1 MDDVGGSNG
10 LPNVGVGKLSDQ
22 QLSDLAILIGEKI
35 TTQLFKQVHG
45 SAKKWSLMLNY
56 SSKRK
61 N

>member
-35 TTQLFKQVHG
+35 TTQLFKHFHG
-45 SAKKWSLMLNY
+45 SAKTGA
-56 SSKRK
+56 
-61 N
+61 